1 MNQNPIKISVVTPCF
16 NSIHTIRE
24 TIQSVLN
31 QNYRNYEHIIY
42 DGGSTDGT
50 IDVLKSFPHLIW
62 TTEKDDGHYHAM
74 NKGIERSSGGLVV
87 ILNADDCFLPHALR
101 AVAAAFE
108 QHPEWD
114 ATFGDVIYV
123 DGNGREIYRREEA
136 KFDYGVLRYCL
147 NNICHH
153 TLYVRK
159 STYQRLGAY
168 RYKKFKNCCDYEFI
182 LRMGR
187 EKCIVGHVPKL
198 LVRYRIHSNGQS
210 ADLRIVQN
218 MNLESAALR
227 KEHGKPDG
235 ALGKVIETAFRA
247 KRQLQKLWYRG
258 KCDLVRG
265 SWRSRKLM
273 QEKTNFS
280 SNIGLD
286 KL

>member
-74 NKGIERSSGGLVV
+74 NKGIERSSGELVV
-87 ILNADDCFLPHALR
+87 ILNADDCFLPHTLG

-114 ATFGDVIYV
+114 ASFGDVIYV
-123 DGNGREIYRREEA
+123 DGNGREIYWREEA

-235 ALGKVIETAFRA
+235 ALGKVIETVFRA